1 MLPLKIAIL
10 ASFYVSFAGA
20 SNSDL
25 FDAAYLCHADNEK
38 EYCPTDATCKP
49 DGDCSECDGN
59 YDVDNKYHFG
69 SSISARL
76 LLDSLEPNIDRTE
89 WQ

>member
-1 MLPLKIAIL
+1 M
-10 ASFYVSFAGA
+10 SFAGA
-20 SNSDL
+20 SNGDL

-59 YDVDNKYHFG
+59 YDV
-69 SSISARL
+69 
-76 LLDSLEPNIDRTE
+76 
-89 WQ
+89 